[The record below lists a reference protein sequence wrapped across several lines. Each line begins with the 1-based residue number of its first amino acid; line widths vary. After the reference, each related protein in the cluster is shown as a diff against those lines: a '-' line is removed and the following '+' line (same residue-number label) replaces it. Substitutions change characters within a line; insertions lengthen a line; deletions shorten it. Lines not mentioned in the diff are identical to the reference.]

1 MFVNVGFIRGRR
13 VGSQPTLLIGSNY
26 INPSL
31 TFSRASSA
39 AYFNDADTLVEVGSN
54 LSRFGVN
61 GLILEGQ
68 RTNNVVNSRA
78 EGFTAGTPGTLPTNW
93 TMPTV
98 QTGLTRVLSSV
109 SSGGFN
115 GLGIGFSGTATTSNT
130 SFEPSSRAAASA
142 ALPSQTRSVTAVL
155 WLVSG
160 SPANISSIAL
170 GGIFVNSSNVLVTG
184 NLFTGS
190 DINGSL
196 TSQPRV
202 FTFSCTSTSDASIA
216 RFNPRLVITV
226 ANGQTT
232 DAVIGVA
239 LLGEETAPFA
249 STPIFPPAGS
259 PAAATRLADSLSG
272 GLASIGVNPALGF
285 TLVGRVVIPQSAPAS
300 ADQMIWQVDDG
311 TNTNRYAFLN
321 VAGGN
326 SVQTRIG
333 ATTGG
338 ALFTMTPGT
347 SFSYAAS
354 VDVVAGTISVSVN
367 GGTVVTQSGGP
378 TSGLTTLRFGNNA
391 TPANN
396 LFGSMQTQ
404 RLILSPV
411 ATGNLPALSLTV

>member
-31 TFSRASSA
+31 TFARSSSA
-39 AYFNDADTLVEVGSN
+39 AYVNDVNTLVEVGSN

-78 EGFTAGTPGTLPTNW
+78 EGFTAGTPGTLPTSW

-98 QTGLTRVLSSV
+98 QAGVTRVLSSV
-109 SSGGFN
+109 SNGGFN

-130 SFEPSSRAAASA
+130 SFEPAARASAPAAS
-142 ALPSQTRSVTAVL
+142 PSQTRSVTAVL

-160 SPANISSIAL
+160 SVSNISSITL
-170 GGIFVNSSNVLVTG
+170 GGIFLTSAGGAVAG
-184 NLFTGS
+184 NIFTGS

-196 TSQPRV
+196 TSQPRP
-202 FTFSCTSTSDASIA
+202 FTFSCTSTSDVTIA
-216 RFNPRLVITV
+216 RFNPRLSITV
-226 ANGQTT
+226 VNGQTT